1 MSDRVPPLPRLLRL
15 VLAAVFVALLVQTS
29 GGRAASAD
37 DNVSQRATS
46 DLSASWSLTLDAA
59 EAYMQQTGNTPEETT
74 YYLEQARR
82 VDKEVDFVAANAQTR
97 IEQIDELLATI
108 DDERRGTVGD
118 QSLIDQARA
127 DLELERSDRLN
138 RLAVAAIMN
147 DRAERVIEEL
157 ASDEWLASGLWTRSS
172 FSPSLTTFTQAMP
185 AAGSIVASILR
196 SPLIWISE
204 FDQQPVAGEETVLGL
219 LGLIVAVGL
228 GWVARHYILKR
239 FGRDPA
245 ITEPTYSRRF
255 IAALAIGF
263 AGGIIPALVVGLFIY
278 DLSRTQAILTGDF
291 AAALQGAGYAVT
303 FLFLAFALIRGA
315 LSPELTTWKIT
326 ALTPESARR
335 LSWRCQVLAVVIAID
350 IFFTIAGNASSVG
363 PALRAVETFVT
374 TFIEGLILLSLASP
388 SVWQR
393 EASDKETGAIE
404 GDRGVISNRM
414 WRWIRRATALI
425 VVLGLASS
433 LLGYIELGAFL
444 VKNML
449 STAIVIAIMF
459 LLREVLRESIG
470 LVTRSYLMRE
480 RLRASHRTRRTLKF
494 WLRLI
499 LDPLLIVLTILILAN
514 IWGVPFNRLAAWT
527 GEALDGFN
535 VGNVQISLIDVALGL
550 VTFVV
555 VIVIVRLVQTV
566 LQDHILPESGWDEGT
581 QHSVLSVLSYVGFT
595 LATVLGIAVI
605 GVDMTTIGLIAGGLS
620 IGIGLGLQ
628 GIVNNFISGIILLIE
643 RPVKV
648 GDWVIVGMH
657 EGFVKRVNIRAT
669 EIETWQRASVIVPN
683 AELLNTS
690 VTNWTHHDRI
700 GRMEI
705 RLRVPRGTDVDL
717 VQEIML
723 ECAQKHPSVASWPEP
738 SALFMDFGENGLDFE
753 LRCFT
758 SDNVWVYFIGSDLRF
773 AINRRLREEGI
784 EMALPQ
790 RVIHMAEDEPL
801 PRPPRDKADDETDA
815 GQPDK
820 TSPAT

>member
-1 MSDRVPPLPRLLRL
+1 MTERVPLFSRLLGRAPLAVAAVLL
-15 VLAAVFVALLVQTS
+15 VLVL
-29 GGRAASAD
+29 GHPIASAE

-59 EAYMQQTGNTPEETT
+59 EAYIGQIDSTPEETT
-74 YYLEQARR
+74 YFLEQARR
-82 VDKEVDFVAANAQTR
+82 VDKEVDFVTANALAR
-97 IEQIDELLATI
+97 IEKIDELLATI
-108 DDERRGTVGD
+108 DDERRGETVD
-118 QSLIDQARA
+118 QVVIDQARA

-138 RLAVAAIMN
+138 RLAIAAIMN
-147 DRAERVIEEL
+147 DRAERVVQEL

-172 FSPSLTTFTQAMP
+172 FSPSLSTFTQAIP

-204 FDQQPVAGEETVLGL
+204 FDQQPIAEEETVVGL
-219 LGLIVAVGL
+219 LGLIVTLGL
-228 GWVARHYILKR
+228 GWIARHFILKR

-245 ITEPTYSRRF
+245 ITEPSYSRRF
-255 IAALAIGF
+255 IAALAVGF
-263 AGGIIPALVVGLFIY
+263 AGGIIPAFVVGLFLY

-326 ALTPESARR
+326 ALTPDSARR

-350 IFFTIAGNASSVG
+350 IFFTIAGNESSVS

-374 TFIEGLILLSLASP
+374 TVVEGLVLLSLASP

-393 EASDKETGAIE
+393 EASEKQTGAIE
-404 GDRGVISNRM
+404 DDRGVISHRM
-414 WRWIRRATALI
+414 WVWIRRATALI
-425 VVLGLASS
+425 VILGLASS
-433 LLGYIELGAFL
+433 ILGYIELGSFL
-444 VKNML
+444 IKNML

-459 LLREVLRESIG
+459 LLREVLRETIG
-470 LVTRSYLMRE
+470 LITRSYLMRE
-480 RLRASHRTRRTLKF
+480 RLRASHRTRRTVKF

-527 GEALDGFN
+527 GEALEGFN

-550 VTFVV
+550 VTFAV
-555 VIVIVRLVQTV
+555 VIVVMRLVQTV

-690 VTNWTHHDRI
+690 VTNWTHHDRM

-717 VQEIML
+717 VQEIMM

-758 SDNVWVYFIGSDLRF
+758 ADNVWVYFIGSDLRF

-790 RVIHMAEDEPL
+790 RVIRMAENEPP
-801 PRPPRDKADDETDA
+801 PRAPRDKTDDEA
-815 GQPDK
+815 EGADK
-820 TSPAT
+820 PSPTT